1 MLQIKDLKI
10 ENESKQVLIENANFE
25 MLPNKIIKIR
35 GENGSGKTT
44 LLSSIFKN
52 PNYKI
57 ASGDIILNEKSK
69 DAREDIRDVAGIEKM
84 TETNLTNL
92 ETQEIVRL
100 GLYLGLQFIPEISGV
115 STIKFLYKSYQN
127 VHGDKNEFK
136 SIIDFKNNIV
146 LECAKYELDKSFLER
161 DLNYKYSGGEKKI
174 ATIIYILALKPKY
187 IFLDEID
194 SGVDEINKIKIYK
207 IINSLK
213 DSGASILLTSHNS
226 EIDKYINFDR
236 VYKIEDKILK

>member
-10 ENESKQVLIENANFE
+10 ENDSEQVLIGNANFVME
-25 MLPNKIIKIR
+25 PGEIIKIS

-44 LLSSIFKN
+44 LLSAIFKN

-57 ASGDIILNEKSK
+57 TSGNIVLTREVEKI
-69 DAREDIRDVAGIEKM
+69 D
-84 TETNLTNL
+84 LTSL
-92 ETQEIVRL
+92 ETHEMVRC

-136 SIIDFKNNIV
+136 SIIDFKNSLV
-146 LECAKYELDKSFLER
+146 LECVKYELDKTFLER
-161 DLNYKYSGGEKKI
+161 GLNYKYSGGEKKI
-174 ATIIYILALKPKY
+174 ATIIYILALRPKY

-194 SGVDEINKIKIYK
+194 SGVDELNKIKIYT

-213 DSGASILLTSHNS
+213 GFGASILLTSHNS
-226 EIDKYINFDR
+226 DIDKYINFNK
-236 VYKIEDKILK
+236 VYKIEDKILNLK